1 MSVVEYSSPSFRR
14 GKPEILVR
22 FLAMQADH
30 PNAKI
35 KSMRL
40 VDGEAVATDA
50 AEKVVVREHRDRRVA
65 IERRLVELRAKLA
78 MSRANELLSRVAE
91 EPLRVDLAAERR
103 QGIASLNHAA
113 AELQESVRYW
123 SNLRA
128 DQPRQ
133 PRN

>member
-1 MSVVEYSSPSFRR
+1 MAVEFSSPAFRR
-14 GKPEILVR
+14 GKPEIVTR
-22 FLAMQADH
+22 YLAMRADH
-30 PNAKI
+30 PKLMI
-35 KSMRL
+35 KSLRL
-40 VDGEAVATDA
+40 AGSEAIATNA
-50 AEKVVVREHRDRRVA
+50 AGQIVVREHRDRRVA